1 MICCIIPPMAFNP
14 FMPSGHF
21 YLSFWTGSFQFKG
34 LVFRYHL
41 FIEIREINSNRVD
54 PSAALF

>member
-1 MICCIIPPMAFNP
+1 MICCTCIIPPMAFNP

-34 LVFRYHL
+34 LVFDIISEL
-41 FIEIREINSNRVD
+41 NSNRVD
-54 PSAALF
+54 PSAAVF